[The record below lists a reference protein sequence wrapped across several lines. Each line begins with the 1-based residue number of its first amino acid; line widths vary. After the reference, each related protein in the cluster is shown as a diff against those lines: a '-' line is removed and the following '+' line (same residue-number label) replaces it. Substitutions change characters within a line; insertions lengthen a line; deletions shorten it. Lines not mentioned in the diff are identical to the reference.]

1 MNANCCTCSTLAL
14 IAGVA
19 RSQVN
24 KFKLQAKASFQ
35 FIVDF
40 LRKQLRCKPTDP
52 LVRSSSYALF
62 KSRS

>member
-1 MNANCCTCSTLAL
+1 MRVRAC
-14 IAGVA
+14 V
-19 RSQVN
+19 RQVS

-52 LVRSSSYALF
+52 LVRVLAF
-62 KSRS
+62 ATIRQPAGATAAATTRQGD